1 MYGPVVYGYGETA
14 WSANVVV
21 ASLKTVCRLG
31 SNLTPER
38 SGTFAD
44 TVTGTLPVR
53 WLLEMRTSFV
63 LTVRTP
69 TFALNVSWG
78 TVVVSAW
85 SFTMKRLETSEP
97 RNSHCGSTVSVM
109 PTAEIPRKPSDRDID
124 QHLDRGGVAPVI
136 VVDSASVRT
145 RCGARGNRRGD
156 VHGRRASR
164 GNGHA
169 GAVETQHGPRH
180 ALVELDVQRLREG
193 APRAGPRERTGA
205 DSQSAV
211 DSDPWAVHGARVEL
225 TSGKVSAEDDRGDV
239 AFLREPV
246 PNAIAVHV
254 NPVVQSEGPPLGR
267 DFRVGVRVDFHQ
279 VGAVP
284 ESGETRIRGLG

>member
-97 RNSHCGSTVSVM
+97 RNSHCGSTRSLM
-109 PTAEIPRKPSDRDID
+109 PTALFGRALKPKGPGPKMLSAANFESATSPKPK
-124 QHLDRGGVAPVI
+124 L
-136 VVDSASVRT
+136 SAS
-145 RCGARGNRRGD
+145 G
-156 VHGRRASR
+156 
-164 GNGHA
+164 
-169 GAVETQHGPRH
+169 
-180 ALVELDVQRLREG
+180 EG
-193 APRAGPRERTGA
+193 F
-205 DSQSAV
+205 SQ
-211 DSDPWAVHGARVEL
+211 
-225 TSGKVSAEDDRGDV
+225 
-239 AFLREPV
+239 
-246 PNAIAVHV
+246 
-254 NPVVQSEGPPLGR
+254 
-267 DFRVGVRVDFHQ
+267 FRF
-279 VGAVP
+279 
-284 ESGETRIRGLG
+284 

>member
-109 PTAEIPRKPSDRDID
+109 PTALLVWALSAKGPGPQMTS
-124 QHLDRGGVAPVI
+124 VA
-136 VVDSASVRT
+136 
-145 RCGARGNRRGD
+145 
-156 VHGRRASR
+156 
-164 GNGHA
+164 
-169 GAVETQHGPRH
+169 
-180 ALVELDVQRLREG
+180 
-193 APRAGPRERTGA
+193 
-205 DSQSAV
+205 
-211 DSDPWAVHGARVEL
+211 
-225 TSGKVSAEDDRGDV
+225 KY
-239 AFLREPV
+239 EP
-246 PNAIAVHV
+246 
-254 NPVVQSEGPPLGR
+254 
-267 DFRVGVRVDFHQ
+267 
-279 VGAVP
+279 GAVP
-284 ESGETRIRGLG
+284 AGTVAVTFTVAVPAAGMVTLERSRLNTDHGTRW

>member
-31 SNLTPER
+31 FNLTPER

-97 RNSHCGSTVSVM
+97 RNSRCGSPRSVVTTAPLVLALSATVSWANV
-109 PTAEIPRKPSDRDID
+109 
-124 QHLDRGGVAPVI
+124 LFVA
-136 VVDSASVRT
+136 
-145 RCGARGNRRGD
+145 N
-156 VHGRRASR
+156 
-164 GNGHA
+164 
-169 GAVETQHGPRH
+169 
-180 ALVELDVQRLREG
+180 L
-193 APRAGPRERTGA
+193 
-205 DSQSAV
+205 
-211 DSDPWAVHGARVEL
+211 
-225 TSGKVSAEDDRGDV
+225 
-239 AFLREPV
+239 
-246 PNAIAVHV
+246 
-254 NPVVQSEGPPLGR
+254 
-267 DFRVGVRVDFHQ
+267 
-279 VGAVP
+279 
-284 ESGETRIRGLG
+284 

>member
-85 SFTMKRLETSEP
+85 SFTMKRLATSEP
-97 RNSHCGSTVSVM
+97 RNSHCGSTGSVM
-109 PTAEIPRKPSDRDID
+109 PTA
-124 QHLDRGGVAPVI
+124 LLGWAL
-136 VVDSASVRT
+136 
-145 RCGARGNRRGD
+145 
-156 VHGRRASR
+156 RAK
-164 GNGHA
+164 
-169 GAVETQHGPRH
+169 VPGP
-180 ALVELDVQRLREG
+180 
-193 APRAGPRERTGA
+193 
-205 DSQSAV
+205 
-211 DSDPWAVHGARVEL
+211 
-225 TSGKVSAEDDRGDV
+225 KMVSA
-239 AFLREPV
+239 
-246 PNAIAVHV
+246 PNFESATGPKLKIA
-254 NPVVQSEGPPLGR
+254 
-267 DFRVGVRVDFHQ
+267 
-279 VGAVP
+279 A
-284 ESGETRIRGLG
+284 SGEAFSQFRCSRDLGLC